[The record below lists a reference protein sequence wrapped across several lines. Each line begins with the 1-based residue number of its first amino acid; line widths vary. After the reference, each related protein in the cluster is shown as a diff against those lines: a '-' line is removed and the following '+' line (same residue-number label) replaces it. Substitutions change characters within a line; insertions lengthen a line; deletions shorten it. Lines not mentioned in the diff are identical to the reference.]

1 MKKLPLSKFDLA
13 MIIAFVVIGL
23 LGGGVIYYLGGVLTE
38 AQQAATQAKTDFDH
52 YSVQHTTKQ
61 DILVSSRNQG
71 VLKNNIDIL
80 KGQLV
85 PLIDTKLQ
93 AKDNKLNSLGKKDPV
108 AWKHDLDE
116 EVRRL
121 TAAAGVHSVT
131 LPANFYFAFS
141 NYVSSNPADDQTQ
154 VLSKQLFVIEQI
166 TNILINAPV
175 RSILDIQRTYEEN
188 ARSGNTPPPPG
199 NGPGG
204 QLPGSSYQEGDAYR
218 VYPFQ
223 FEFETSAGSFRKIMN
238 DLLQSPYVFVVRS
251 VTVANSQTVSPTPAD
266 LDRIAGSPGDTPS
279 VTTTDPGTVGA
290 THSTLGPQ
298 YLFGNQT
305 LHVKIRIDLIDW
317 STPAPN

>member
-1 MKKLPLSKFDLA
+1 MKKLPISKFDLA

-23 LGGGVIYYLGGVLTE
+23 LGGGAIYYLGGMLTE
-38 AQQAATQAKTDFDH
+38 AQQAATQAKADFDH
-52 YSVQHTTKQ
+52 YSVIHASKQ

-71 VLKNNIDIL
+71 VLKNNIDIY

-85 PLIDTKLQ
+85 PLIETKLQ
-93 AKDNKLNSLGKKDPV
+93 AKDNKLNSIEKKDPV
-108 AWKHDLDE
+108 VWKHDLVE
-116 EVRRL
+116 KVNSL

-131 LPANFYFAFS
+131 LPPNFYFAFS
-141 NYVSSNPADDQTQ
+141 NYISTNPADAQTQ

-188 ARSGNTPPPPG
+188 SPSSSTTQPSGG
-199 NGPGG
+199 GPGG
-204 QLPGSSYQEGDAYR
+204 QLPGSSYMEGDAYR

-223 FEFETSAGSFRKIMN
+223 FEFETSANNFRKIMN

-251 VTVANSQTVSPTPAD
+251 VTVANSQTVSPSPAD
-266 LDRIAGSPGDTPS
+266 LDRIAG
-279 VTTTDPGTVGA
+279 TTDNTITDKDPGGQAANV
-290 THSTLGPQ
+290 STKGPQ

-305 LHVKIRIDLIDW
+305 LHVKARIDLIDW